1 MTDRAPTGQTQA
13 SEFAES
19 VRRGLLIGAAALVLI
34 LPPAL
39 HLAPIGARPAA
50 PAAAPRVSIAAPRTN
65 AAKPALPQ
73 HVIRRAMLGAQAV
86 SPQLRRMADWV
97 ADSDDNGTRDFVI
110 VDKPAATV
118 YLFDSRAKLLSSAPA
133 VIGSYIG
140 DDTVPGS
147 GDKPLSA
154 LHPEERTT
162 GAGRY
167 VAEVGETPEHEDV
180 VWVDYDSGLALHR
193 VIKVPERLNALATPS
208 PADNRLSNGCINVP
222 DKFYEQQVRPA
233 IDKHGLIIYV
243 MPETRP
249 LTQTFASF
257 YDVDAPSR
265 LAQN

>member
-1 MTDRAPTGQTQA
+1 MTDRAASREKHA

-19 VRRGLLIGAAALVLI
+19 LRRGLLIGAAALVLV

-39 HLAPIGARPAA
+39 HLAPNGARPAA
-50 PAAAPRVSIAAPRTN
+50 TAN
-65 AAKPALPQ
+65 GAKPALPH
-73 HVIRRAMLGAQAV
+73 HVVRHARLGAQAV

-97 ADSDDNGTRDFVI
+97 ADSRDNGARDFI
-110 VDKPAATV
+110 IIDKPAATV
-118 YLFDSRAKLLSSAPA
+118 YLFDSQAKLLGAAPA

-193 VIKVPERLNALATPS
+193 VIKVPERLKALATPT

-222 DKFYEQQVRPA
+222 DQFFEQQVRPA
-233 IDKHGLIIYV
+233 IDQHGLIIYV
-243 MPETRP
+243 MPETHP
-249 LTQTFASF
+249 LAQTFASF

>member
-1 MTDRAPTGQTQA
+1 MTDRAATRDTQA

-19 VRRGLLIGAAALVLI
+19 LRRGLLIGAAALVLV

-39 HLAPIGARPAA
+39 HLAPHGARPAA
-50 PAAAPRVSIAAPRTN
+50 TAAAPR
-65 AAKPALPQ
+65 ALPH
-73 HVIRRAMLGAQAV
+73 HVVRHAVLGAQAV
-86 SPQLRRMADWV
+86 SPELRRMANWV
-97 ADSDDNGTRDFVI
+97 ADSRDNGTRAFI
-110 VDKPAATV
+110 IIDKPAATV
-118 YLFDSRAKLLSSAPA
+118 YLFDPQARLVADAPA

-140 DDTVPGS
+140 DDTIPGS
-147 GDKPLSA
+147 GDKPLAA
-154 LHPEERTT
+154 LRPEERTT

-167 VAEVGETPEHEDV
+167 VAEVGETPDHEDV

-193 VIKVPERLNALATPS
+193 VIKVPERLAALATPS

-222 DKFYEQQVRPA
+222 DAFFDQQVRPA
-233 IDKHGLIIYV
+233 IDQHGLIVYV

-249 LTQTFASF
+249 LAQTFASF